1 MSAVQIAK
9 QPVEGRRIYFEWGLI
24 MISNQILQNTIEG
37 LKGITRVELC
47 IMDIDGKAVA
57 MTADEMEKCGKPA
70 AEFAK
75 SLADSQEIQGY
86 QFFKIF
92 DEQQLEYI
100 LIAGGIGEDVYMIGR
115 LSAFQIQNLLVAYK
129 ERFDKDNFI
138 KNLLLDNL
146 LLVDIYSRA
155 KKLHI
160 QTDNRRVALIIET
173 DNTKESNVLEVMR
186 TYFSS
191 NSKDFITAVDEN
203 NVIVVKDLLEGDGSR
218 EIERTAAGIAA
229 FLEKEH
235 MKNVRIAYG
244 TVVNEIKEVS
254 RSYKEA
260 KMALDVGR
268 IFFGERN
275 IIAYSEL
282 GIGRLIYQLPIP
294 LCRMFIKEIF
304 DGKSPDDFD
313 EETLTTI
320 NKFFENSLNVS
331 ETSRQL
337 FIHRNTL
344 VYRLDKLQ
352 KSTGLDLRVFE
363 DAITFKI
370 ALMVVK
376 YMKYMENFEY

>member
-1 MSAVQIAK
+1 
-9 QPVEGRRIYFEWGLI
+9 

-37 LKGITRVELC
+37 LKGIARVELC
-47 IMDIDGKAVA
+47 VMDVDGKEVA
-57 MTADEMEKCGKPA
+57 ATMDMGNCSKPA
-70 AEFAK
+70 VEFAA
-75 SLADSQEIQGY
+75 SPADSQEIQGY
-86 QFFKIF
+86 QYFKIY

-100 LIAGGIGEDVYMIGR
+100 LVAGGTGEDVYMIGKMV
-115 LSAFQIQNLLVAYK
+115 AFQIQNLLVAYK

-146 LLVDIYSRA
+146 LLVDIYNRA

-160 QTDNRRVALIIET
+160 ETEVRRVVYVVET
-173 DNTKESNVLEVMR
+173 NREKDGNELEKVR
-186 TYFSS
+186 SIFGGK
-191 NSKDFITAVDEN
+191 SKDFVTAVDEKN
-203 NVIVVKDLLEGDGSR
+203 IIVVKELAENETYED
-218 EIERTAAGIAA
+218 
-229 FLEKEH
+229 LEKTAEVILNLF
-235 MKNVRIAYG
+235 KADEDCEAYIAYG

-260 KMALDVGR
+260 RMALDVGK
-268 IFFGERN
+268 IFFEEKN
-275 IIAYSEL
+275 IIAYSAL

-294 LCRMFIKEIF
+294 LCKMFIKEIF

-337 FIHRNTL
+337 YIHRNTL

-376 YMKYMENFEY
+376 YMKYMETLDY